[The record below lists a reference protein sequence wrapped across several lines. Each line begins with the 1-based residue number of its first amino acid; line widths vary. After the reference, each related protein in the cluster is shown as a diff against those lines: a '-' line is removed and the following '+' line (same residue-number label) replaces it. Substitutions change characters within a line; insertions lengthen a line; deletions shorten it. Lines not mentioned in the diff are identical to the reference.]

1 MHISLILQITTL
13 HDIIF
18 FDCLLLLLLQETSEV
33 VLLVSLSVVGL
44 VEQLY
49 HSLNLLLSVVLTR
62 VGSFK
67 KLLQLLDA

>member
-1 MHISLILQITTL
+1 MHISLILQITAL